1 MCISHSSGSW
11 DVQDTGSGRFSV
23 WGELASWLTDGHL
36 LSVSSHGRRCLFQLL
51 VTAGTPW
58 LVAASLQPL
67 LLPSHCLLFS
77 MCQSSLCLPLIRT
90 LVIAFTSYPDGGS
103 DGKESAC
110 NTGEQGSVLGLRR
123 SPGWREWL
131 PIPVFLPGEFHGPKS
146 LAGCNPWSREEL
158 DRTEPLTHTHT
169 HNPTLIIHDNLSVS
183 RLLT

>member
-11 DVQDTGSGRFSV
+11 DVQDPGSGRFSV
-23 WGELASWLTDGHL
+23 WGELASWFTDGHL

-90 LVIAFTSYPDGGS
+90 LVIAFSSYPDGGS
-103 DGKESAC
+103 DDKESAC

-123 SPGWREWL
+123 SPGEGNGYPFQYSCLENSMGQRVWQAT
-131 PIPVFLPGEFHGPKS
+131 IYGVVKS
-146 LAGCNPWSREEL
+146 WTG
-158 DRTEPLTHTHT
+158 
-169 HNPTLIIHDNLSVS
+169 LSH
-183 RLLT
+183 